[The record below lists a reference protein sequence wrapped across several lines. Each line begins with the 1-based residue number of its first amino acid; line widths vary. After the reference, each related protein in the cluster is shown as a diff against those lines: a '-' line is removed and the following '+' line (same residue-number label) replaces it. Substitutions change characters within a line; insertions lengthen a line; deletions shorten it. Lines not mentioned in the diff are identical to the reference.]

1 MKSFPCLSLS
11 LAVACFAG
19 SPLHAATVAW
29 IPADTVKPANDQ
41 VWFAPSA
48 ASNSNA
54 TWPLIGPTA
63 TYTQNFGVAFK
74 TGAAG
79 PFSMDWLR
87 VELNTSGV
95 TTGSASLKFAL
106 RSTTNDTAY
115 SAVAGTTEFAADV
128 VDFTMPTTTATYFSL
143 YLPVD
148 AIPNI
153 SSYLMQS
160 STSYALVLSNP
171 SANIGMGRKTG
182 YANGTTNNFYTVGEG
197 FEALDTFRNNVANYT
212 NTTNSYPT
220 LAISFGS
227 TTAVPEPAS
236 FMVTSVLG
244 VAGMMVRRRRS
255 A

>member
-1 MKSFPCLSLS
+1 MKSLPRLSLS
-11 LAVACFAG
+11 LAAACFAG
-19 SPLHAATVAW
+19 SPLCAATVAW
-29 IPADTVKPANDQ
+29 IPTNTAQPANDQ
-41 VWFAPSA
+41 TWFAPSA
-48 ASNSNA
+48 PFSSNA
-54 TWPLIGPTA
+54 TWSATGPTA

-87 VELNTSGV
+87 VDLSTSSV

-106 RSTTNDTAY
+106 RSTTNDIAY

-128 VDFTMPTTTATYFSL
+128 VDFTMPTTTSTYFSL
-143 YLPVD
+143 YLPAD

-160 STSYALVLSNP
+160 STSYALVLTNP
-171 SANIGMGRKTG
+171 SGNIGMGRKTG
-182 YANGTTNNFYTVGEG
+182 YALNTTNDYYTVGEG
-197 FEALDTFRNNVANYT
+197 FEALDTFRNNSANYT

-227 TTAVPEPAS
+227 TTAVPEPTS

-244 VAGMMVRRRRS
+244 LAGMMVRRRGS